1 MSLATITRDI
11 INGDYSNDELNKI
24 AEAIKFARGQIT
36 KQNRRSLV
44 VGTQVKFIG
53 KRGQTVVGKVEKV
66 NIKFIIVR
74 ENRSNALGD
83 GVWKVPASMLTA
95 V

>member
-11 INGDYSNDELNKI
+11 INGDYSNDELNEI
-24 AEAIKFARGQIT
+24 AAAVKFARGQIT

-44 VGTQVKFIG
+44 VGTLVKFTSS
-53 KRGQTVVGKVEKV
+53 RTGQDVTGTVDKVA
-66 NIKFIIVR
+66 IKFITVR
-74 ENRSNALGD
+74 SSTTL
-83 GVWKVPASMLTA
+83 WKVPASMLTA

>member
-11 INGDYSNDELNKI
+11 ISGDYSNDELNKI
-24 AEAIKFARGQIT
+24 VEAVKFARAQIT

-44 VGTQVKFIG
+44 VGTKVKFTSSRTGGDITG
-53 KRGQTVVGKVEKV
+53 TVEKV
-66 NIKFIIVR
+66 AIKFITVR
-74 ENRSNALGD
+74 SSGGL
-83 GVWKVPASMLTA
+83 WKVPASMLTA

>member
-11 INGDYSNDELNKI
+11 INGDYSNDELNKMV
-24 AEAIKFARGQIT
+24 EAIKFARAQIT

-44 VGTQVKFIG
+44 VGTRVKFTSSRTGGDITG
-53 KRGQTVVGKVEKV
+53 TVDKVA
-66 NIKFIIVR
+66 IKYITVR
-74 ENRSNALGD
+74 STTGL
-83 GVWKVPASMLTA
+83 WKVPASMLTA

>member
-11 INGDYSNDELNKI
+11 LSGDYSNDELNKI
-24 AEAIKFARGQIT
+24 AEAVKFARAQIT

-44 VGTQVKFIG
+44 VGTRVKFTSSRTGGDITG
-53 KRGQTVVGKVEKV
+53 TVEKV
-66 NIKFIIVR
+66 AIKFVTVR
-74 ENRSNALGD
+74 SSGGL
-83 GVWKVPASMLTA
+83 WKVPANMLTA